1 KRPISL
7 KYLIKCLFFLL
18 QLEKKVKLSQNVEP
32 ISLIKNKKGI
42 KSGTVCSVAGWGRLQ
57 TKGSA
62 SDRLMEAN
70 VKIMKDRQCKEK
82 LKGSV
87 KYLISKMMCAYGR
100 GGSCKY
106 SSGGPLVCG
115 NTAVGITSFG
125 DISHC
130 NSPVKPN
137 VYTKISAFL
146 SWIQQTIRN
155 VK

>member
-1 KRPISL
+1 MGTKPSVAKNNIYSSL
-7 KYLIKCLFFLL
+7 PLPPQIEKFEKGAGFEYCSER
-18 QLEKKVKLSQNVEP
+18 LEKKVKLSQNVEP

-100 GGSCKY
+100 GGSCRGD
-106 SSGGPLVCG
+106 SGGPLG
-115 NTAVGITSFG
+115 TYNIMSF
-125 DISHC
+125 SHHYSM
-130 NSPVKPN
+130 N
-137 VYTKISAFL
+137 
-146 SWIQQTIRN
+146 
-155 VK
+155 